1 MIDIESILSK
11 HNIRSKKYMGQ
22 NFLIDKNVLDKI
34 IEAAEIKNTD
44 TILEVGPGLGTLTI
58 ALAKKAKQV
67 VAVEKDKTLCQALEK
82 ILKDQ
87 KISNVKLI
95 NGDILKIPDFE
106 IKNYKLVANIPYYL
120 TSPLIR
126 KFLEA
131 DYKPSEIILMVQKEV
146 AQRITANPPKMSIL
160 SVAVQFYAEP
170 QIIDYVAKTSFLP
183 VPKVDSA
190 IIKIIPRPDVGRV
203 GRATSHINTEKFF
216 GLVKRG
222 FSAKR
227 KMLKNNL
234 PEINLEKFGFNPKI
248 RAENLSV
255 NDWLKIF
262 ATLSYID
269 K

>member
-1 MIDIESILSK
+1 MIDIESMLLK
-11 HNIRSKKYMGQ
+11 YNIRSKKYMGQ
-22 NFLIDKNVLDKI
+22 NFLIDENILDKI
-34 IEAAEIKNTD
+34 IEAADINQDD
-44 TILEVGPGLGTLTI
+44 TILEIGPGLGTLTI

-67 VAVEKDKTLCQALEK
+67 IAIEKDNVLCQALEK

-87 KISNVKLI
+87 KISNVELI
-95 NGDILKIPDFE
+95 NGDILKISDFK

-126 KFLEA
+126 KFLETSNR
-131 DYKPSEIILMVQKEV
+131 PSEIILMIQKEV
-146 AQRITANPPKMSIL
+146 AQRITAKPPKMSIL

-170 QIIDYVAKTSFLP
+170 KIIDYVAKTSFYP

-190 IIKIIPRPDVGRV
+190 IIKITPRPNV
-203 GRATSHINTEKFF
+203 GRATSYINTEKFF
-216 GLVKRG
+216 ELVKRG

-234 PEINLEKFGFNPKI
+234 PEINLEKFGFNPKT

-255 NDWLKIF
+255 SDWLKI
-262 ATLSYID
+262 LQP
-269 K
+269 